1 VKHFLKVDGFQW
13 DTGNINKNWLKHK
26 VSNEECEEVF
36 FDQGKKLLADPLH
49 SSQEPRYLIIG
60 KTKQQ
65 RLLFVVFALRKNK
78 IRIIS
83 ARDLNKRERK
93 LYEKN

>member
-1 VKHFLKVDGFQW
+1 MKHFLSIDGFQW
-13 DTGNINKNWLKHK
+13 DAGNIDKNWLKHK

-36 FDQGKKLLADPLH
+36 FDFNKKILADTLH
-49 SSQEPRYLIIG
+49 SDREPRRIIIG
-60 KTKQQ
+60 KTKHQ
-65 RLLFVVFALRKNK
+65 RLLFVVFAFRKNK

-93 LYEKN
+93 LYE